1 MKRPAGSIPQYATA
15 SRAVAGRQRF
25 QGSVPLVQLT
35 RLSPQL
41 ADRSGALDVD
51 LEAGKD
57 ETGHPSLRGTI
68 RGELT
73 LMCQRGLHP
82 FAWRCDLAPVLALVE
97 SETEEKKVLASGEP
111 YLVENDRLPLRD
123 LVEDEV
129 LLALPMMPR
138 CDDPD
143 CLGRLG
149 GGDPG
154 AKSGD

>member
-25 QGSVPLVQLT
+25 QGSVPLAQLK
-35 RLSPQL
+35 RLAPQL
-41 ADRSGALDVD
+41 ADAAGALEVD

-57 ETGHPSLRGTI
+57 EQGHPSLRGTI
-68 RGELT
+68 RGDLN

-82 FAWRCDLAPVLALVE
+82 FPWRCDLAPSLALVA
-97 SETEEKKVLASGEP
+97 SDADEKKALASGEP

-143 CLGRLG
+143 CVRRLG
-149 GGDPG
+149 APAGAPAGD
-154 AKSGD
+154 